1 MMPVDIPLLVLTGV
15 TGFSEL
21 SVLPGGHHPKAH
33 MMADNPQNPFLG
45 LPAGCL
51 RCSKLKRLK
60 LIAEVFNCPRTEV
73 RFFWLNVNN
82 F

>member
-45 LPAGCL
+45 LPGCL
-51 RCSKLKRLK
+51 RCSKLTLYKVAKK
-60 LIAEVFNCPRTEV
+60 LIEVFICPRTE
-73 RFFWLNVNN
+73 FFLAERQ
-82 F
+82 